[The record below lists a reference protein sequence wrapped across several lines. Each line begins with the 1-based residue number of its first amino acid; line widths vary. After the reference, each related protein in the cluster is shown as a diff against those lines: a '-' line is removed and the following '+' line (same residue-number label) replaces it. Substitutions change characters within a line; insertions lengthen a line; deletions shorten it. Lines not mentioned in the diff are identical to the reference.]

1 MWKGEKCQLRH
12 NFFGLTH
19 DYMKDVYRL
28 FITFKNHSNWSFLE
42 LYNLPVALRT
52 WLIEEF
58 IKQKADETEA
68 KQNNQR

>member
-1 MWKGEKCQLRH
+1 
-12 NFFGLTH
+12 
-19 DYMKDVYRL
+19 MKDVYRL